1 MRPLRIGFIGVGNIS
16 GIYFQNLKAFPATE
30 VVACA
35 DIDAAKTQAV
45 ADQQGVRAMT
55 PDELIASP
63 DVDLVLNLTIPKAH
77 GDVAL
82 QAVRAGKHVYNEK
95 PLCIDLDQAKR
106 LLIEADANGVRVG
119 CAPDTFLGGS
129 HQTARAAIEAGEIG
143 TPVGAQAFMIGHG
156 PEAWHPNPDFF
167 YKPGGGPMLD
177 MGPYYVTALVNM
189 LGPVR
194 RLTGSARA
202 SFAKRP
208 VVASNAGFYG
218 SRDIELG
225 SYNIDVE
232 TPTHL
237 TAVLDFANGAIGE
250 LTTSFDVW
258 HTEGLFP
265 IAVYGS
271 EGSML
276 VPDPNFFGGDVKVR
290 RHDESEWRVLPAK
303 HGFTENDRGLGVLD
317 IAYAISEG
325 RDHRASGR
333 LALHAL
339 DVMLGVSRA
348 SNEGKHQELTTGVQP
363 AALPADAFA
372 DQRG

>member
-1 MRPLRIGFIGVGNIS
+1 MRPLRVGFVGVGNIS

-35 DIDAAKTQAV
+35 DIDPARTAAV
-45 ADQQGVRAMT
+45 AEQHGVRAMT

-63 DVDLVLNLTIPKAH
+63 DVDLVLNLTIPKVH

-95 PLCIDLDQAKR
+95 PLTIDLDQAR
-106 LLIEADANGVRVG
+106 LLLDEADANGVRVG
-119 CAPDTFLGGS
+119 CAPDTFLGSGQ
-129 HQTARAAIEAGEIG
+129 QTARAAIEAGLIG
-143 TPVGAQAFMIGHG
+143 TPIGAQAFMIGHG

-189 LGPVR
+189 LGPVK

-202 SFAKRP
+202 SFAQRP
-208 VVASNAGFYG
+208 VVATNKNFYDTRG
-218 SRDIELG
+218 GEPG
-225 SYNIDVE
+225 SYSIDVE

-237 TAVLDFANGAIGE
+237 TAVLDFEGGAIGE

-276 VPDPNFFGGDVKVR
+276 VPDPNNFGGDVKVR
-290 RHDESEWRVLPAK
+290 RHDESEWRVLPVA
-303 HGFTENDRGLGVLD
+303 HGFTENSRGLGVLD
-317 IAYAISEG
+317 IAYALEEG
-325 RDHRASGR
+325 REHRASGR

-339 DVMLGVSRA
+339 DVMLGVARA
-348 SNEGKHQELTTGVQP
+348 SEEGRHQLLSSGTRPEALTS
-363 AALPADAFA
+363 DAFA
-372 DQRG
+372 DQR

>member
-1 MRPLRIGFIGVGNIS
+1 MRPLRIGFVGVGNIS

-35 DIDAAKTQAV
+35 DIDPARTQAV
-45 ADQQGVRAMT
+45 AEQQGVRAMT

-63 DVDLVLNLTIPKAH
+63 DVDLVLNLTVPRVH

-95 PLCIDLDQAKR
+95 PLTIDLDQAR
-106 LLIEADANGVRVG
+106 QLLAEADAKGVRVG

-129 HQTARAAIEAGEIG
+129 HQTARAAIERGDIG
-143 TPVGAQAFMIGHG
+143 VPVGAQAFMMGHG
-156 PEAWHPNPDFF
+156 PEAWHPSPEFF

-189 LGPVR
+189 LGPVKR
-194 RLTGSARA
+194 MTGSARA
-202 SFAKRP
+202 SFTQRP
-208 VVASNAGFYG
+208 IVASNKGFYD
-218 SRDIELG
+218 SREIEPG
-225 SYNIDVE
+225 SYAIDVE

-237 TAVLDFANGAIGE
+237 TAVLDFENGAIGE
-250 LTTSFDVW
+250 LTTSFDIW

-276 VPDPNFFGGDVKVR
+276 VPDPNFFGGDVKVQ
-290 RHDESEWRVLPAK
+290 RHDENDWRTLPADR
-303 HGFTENDRGLGVLD
+303 GFTGNERGLGILD
-317 IAYAISEG
+317 IVYAIQEG
-325 RDHRASGR
+325 REHRASGK

-339 DVMLGVSRA
+339 DVMLGVARA
-348 SNEGKHQELTTGVQP
+348 SEEGKHQVLTTGIQP
-363 AALPADAFA
+363 EALPVDFPS
-372 DQRG
+372 